1 MAVSEEFLQYVRDQ
15 LRGVGEVDTRRMF
28 GGAGI
33 YLGERFFA
41 LVDNDELFF
50 KVSAATRPHYES
62 AGSHA
67 FEPWEGHVM
76 NGYWSVPAEV
86 LDSATELA
94 QWAQGAL
101 SAATTKPGKKK
112 RNA

>member
-15 LRGVGEVDTRRMF
+15 LQAVGEISTRRMF

-33 YLGERFFA
+33 YSGDKFFA
-41 LVDNDELFF
+41 LVDNDELYF
-50 KVSAATRPHYES
+50 KVDNASRPRFEQ
-62 AGSHA
+62 GGCHA
-67 FEPWEGHVM
+67 FQPSKGKIM

-94 QWAQGAL
+94 EWAKGAL
-101 SAATTKPGKKK
+101 SAATPKPAK
-112 RNA
+112 RRRK